1 MKKQYQLIDNDDE
14 IIDVSNENDGRL
26 EEIADNLEFETKVVM
41 VLIKDDYEKQNLYGY
56 NNSHSMWNNSTQ
68 GEKTSYLLIMGE

>member
-26 EEIADNLEFETKVVM
+26 EELADNLEFETKVVM
-41 VLIKDDYEKQNLYGY
+41 VMIKSSNE
-56 NNSHSMWNNSTQ
+56 
-68 GEKTSYLLIMGE
+68 E

>member
-14 IIDVSNENDGRL
+14 IIYVSNENDGRL

-41 VLIKDDYEKQNLYGY
+41 VLIKDDYEK
-56 NNSHSMWNNSTQ
+56 
-68 GEKTSYLLIMGE
+68 

>member
-26 EEIADNLEFETKVVM
+26 EELADNLEFETKVVM
-41 VLIKDDYEKQNLYGY
+41 VLIKDDYEK
-56 NNSHSMWNNSTQ
+56 
-68 GEKTSYLLIMGE
+68 

>member
-26 EEIADNLEFETKVVM
+26 EELADTSEFETKVVM
-41 VLIKDDYEKQNLYGY
+41 VLIKDDYEK
-56 NNSHSMWNNSTQ
+56 
-68 GEKTSYLLIMGE
+68 

>member
-1 MKKQYQLIDNDDE
+1 MKKQYQLIDNDNE

-41 VLIKDDYEKQNLYGY
+41 VLIKDDYEK
-56 NNSHSMWNNSTQ
+56 
-68 GEKTSYLLIMGE
+68 

>member
-26 EEIADNLEFETKVVM
+26 EELADNLEFVTKVVM
-41 VLIKDDYEKQNLYGY
+41 VLIKDDYEK
-56 NNSHSMWNNSTQ
+56 
-68 GEKTSYLLIMGE
+68 